1 MAEQFTL
8 GVEEEF
14 QIIDPNTRNL
24 KCRIAQLMDASTPL
38 DGVELHPELHQSVV
52 EVNTPICAD
61 IKAVRAAV
69 SQNRIDAARIAHRV
83 GLRIGAA
90 STHPFARW
98 QDQVISNKERYAKL
112 VDDLQDIARANLI
125 YGMHVHVGIPDKD
138 EAIAIFNSARYF
150 LPHLLALS
158 TSSPFFDGRNT
169 GLKSA
174 RTNIF
179 QRLPRTGIPGRF
191 GSYHE
196 FEAFVAT
203 LVSTG
208 SIDDGARIW
217 WDVRPHPL
225 FSTLEFR
232 ICDLPTRI
240 DDVVAITA
248 LIQALVAKLAWLH
261 RRNQS
266 WQDHRFELIR
276 ENKWRAARYGCS
288 GQLIDFG
295 RRCEVPFTDL
305 VAEMID
311 LVSDVAD
318 DLGSTKELEHLHTI
332 AKNGTSADRQLEA
345 FHASNG
351 NLEAVVDSILSETV
365 EGLGLAEILKDEP
378 IIYQSSPPRVSS
390 KNS

>member
-1 MAEQFTL
+1 MKQKFTL

-14 QIIDPNTRNL
+14 QIIDPYTRNL

-52 EVNTPICAD
+52 EVNTPVCQD
-61 IKAVRAAV
+61 IEEVRTAVTN
-69 SQNRIDAARIAHRV
+69 NRIEAARIAHRV
-83 GLRIGAA
+83 GLRLGAA

-125 YGMHVHVGIPDKD
+125 YGMHVHVGIEDKD

-158 TSSPFFDGRNT
+158 TSSPFFDGRKT

-174 RTNIF
+174 RSNIF

-191 GSYHE
+191 NSYHE

-217 WDVRPHPL
+217 WDLRPHSR

-232 ICDLPTRI
+232 ICDLPTRV
-240 DDVVAITA
+240 DDVIAITA
-248 LIQALVAKLAWLH
+248 LVQSLVAKLSWLH
-261 RRNQS
+261 RNNQS
-266 WQDHRFELIR
+266 WQNHRFELIR

-288 GQLIDFG
+288 GPLIDFG
-295 RRCEVPFTDL
+295 KRCEIPFPDI
-305 VAEMID
+305 VGEMIG
-311 LVSDVAD
+311 LVSDIAD
-318 DLGSTKELEHLHTI
+318 DLGCTKELEHLHTI
-332 AKNGTSADRQLEA
+332 VAEGTSADRQLRVFEE
-345 FHASNG
+345 SGG
-351 NLEAVVDSILSETV
+351 NLEAVVDFILDETV
-365 EGLGLAEILKDEP
+365 LGLNLGSILKDEP
-378 IIYQSSPPRVSS
+378 VLYSSSPPHPAPAD
-390 KNS
+390 